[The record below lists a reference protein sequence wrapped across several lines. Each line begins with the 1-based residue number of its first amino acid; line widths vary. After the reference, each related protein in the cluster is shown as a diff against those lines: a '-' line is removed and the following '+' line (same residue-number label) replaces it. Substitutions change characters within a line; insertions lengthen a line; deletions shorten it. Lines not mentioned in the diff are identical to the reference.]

1 MPFLVSKKVVSDY
14 LLTLDKRYMAVRN
27 AAEGKVLSEEELRAL
42 GRIAYKDP
50 VIQINS
56 LEFRLTIEDLRALL
70 KELSK
75 LDNAR

>member
-1 MPFLVSKKVVSDY
+1 MPFLVSKKVVDNY
-14 LLTLDKRYMAVRN
+14 LIALDSRYN
-27 AAEGKVLSEEELRAL
+27 ALRKATEGKVLSEEELRAK
-42 GRIAYKDP
+42 GRIAYRDP